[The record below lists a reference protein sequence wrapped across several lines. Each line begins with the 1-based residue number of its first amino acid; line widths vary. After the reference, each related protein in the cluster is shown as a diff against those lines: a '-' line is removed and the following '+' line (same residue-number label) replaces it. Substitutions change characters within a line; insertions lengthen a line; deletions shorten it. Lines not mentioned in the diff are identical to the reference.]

1 MAKSPANSPVDTLLD
16 LACREGVDVRPTLV
30 RVLTDLYV
38 QKPSHTVDEETQYVE
53 LALGLIQTVDA
64 ATRGAVAASLRGYA
78 AAPTAILATLALLD
92 TPVGDAPA
100 AEVPEVEVPEI
111 EAPPLAPA
119 AVEPALRHPQIDE
132 RIELF
137 FTATPE
143 ERRLILTNLD
153 VTGNAPRLPTPP
165 MSDIARLEKAA
176 LERNQHDF
184 SRAIERALGV
194 SRALADRITQD
205 ASGEPLVVVA
215 KALAMPAPVLQR
227 VLLFL
232 NPAIGQSV
240 QRVFE
245 LAQLFDELTSQ
256 AALQM
261 TAVWQTTATQR
272 RSVHETVYADNERRS
287 ARSAATPSQ
296 RRTPRTRDVLP
307 DRTKTGR

>member
-38 QKPSHTVDEETQYVE
+38 QKPSHTADEETQYVE

-64 ATRGAVAASLRGYA
+64 ATRAAVAASLRGYA
-78 AAPTAILATLALLD
+78 AAPAAILATLALLD
-92 TPVGDAPA
+92 TPVGDAPVA
-100 AEVPEVEVPEI
+100 DVPEI

-119 AVEPALRHPQIDE
+119 AAEPALRPPQVDE

-137 FTATPE
+137 FAATPE

-153 VTGNAPRLPTPP
+153 VTGDAPRLPTPP

-176 LERNQHDF
+176 LARNQHDF
-184 SRAIERALGV
+184 GRAIERALGV

-205 ASGEPLVVVA
+205 ASGEPLVVAA

-245 LAQLFDELTSQ
+245 LAQLFDELTPQ

-261 TAVWQTTATQR
+261 TAVWQTTGTQR
-272 RSVHETVYADNERRS
+272 RPVHEPVYTEDERRG
-287 ARSAATPSQ
+287 ARAMATPSQ
-296 RRTPRTRDVLP
+296 RRASRTRDDLP
-307 DRTKTGR
+307 IRTKTGR

>member
-1 MAKSPANSPVDTLLD
+1 MVKSPANSTVDALLD

-38 QKPSHTVDEETQYVE
+38 QKPSHTADEETQYVE

-64 ATRGAVAASLRGYA
+64 ATRAAVAASLRSYP
-78 AAPTAILATLALLD
+78 AAPAAILAKLAALD
-92 TPVGDAPA
+92 TPAPDIWPSNA
-100 AEVPEVEVPEI
+100 PEI

-119 AVEPALRHPQIDE
+119 AADLLLHVPPVDE

-137 FTATPE
+137 FAATPE
-143 ERRLILTNLD
+143 ERHLILTNLD
-153 VTGNAPRLPTPP
+153 VTRSAPRLPAPP
-165 MSDIARLEKAA
+165 MSDIARIEKAA
-176 LERNQHDF
+176 LERNQQDF

-205 ASGEPLVVVA
+205 PSGEPLVVVA
-215 KALAMPAPVLQR
+215 KALAMPSPVLQR

-245 LAQLFDELTSQ
+245 LAQLFDELTPE

-261 TAVWQTTATQR
+261 AAIWQTTRRQR
-272 RSVHETVYADNERRS
+272 RPVHEPVYTEDERRS
-287 ARSAATPSQ
+287 ARLTATPSQ
-296 RRTPRTRDVLP
+296 RRPSRMRDDLP
-307 DRTKTGR
+307 LRAKTGR

>member
-1 MAKSPANSPVDTLLD
+1 MAKSPANSTVDALLD

-38 QKPSHTVDEETQYVE
+38 QKPSHTADEETQYVE

-64 ATRGAVAASLRGYA
+64 GTRAAVAASLRGYA
-78 AAPTAILATLALLD
+78 AAPAAIMATLALLD
-92 TPVGDAPA
+92 MPA
-100 AEVPEVEVPEI
+100 AQVPKVELPEVAVPEI

-119 AVEPALRHPQIDE
+119 TMEAARAAPQIDE
-132 RIELF
+132 RIDLF
-137 FTATPE
+137 FAATSE
-143 ERRLILTNLD
+143 ERRLILINLD
-153 VTGNAPRLPTPP
+153 VTGHAPRLPASPA
-165 MSDIARLEKAA
+165 SDIAQIEKAA

-245 LAQLFDELTSQ
+245 LAQLFDELTPQ
-256 AALQM
+256 AALQL
-261 TAVWQTTATQR
+261 TAVWQTTGTQR
-272 RSVHETVYADNERRS
+272 RPAHEPVYADDELRS

-296 RRTPRTRDVLP
+296 RRASRTRDDLP
-307 DRTKTGR
+307 LRTKTGR

>member
-16 LACREGVDVRPTLV
+16 LACREGVDVRPTLL

-38 QKPSHTVDEETQYVE
+38 QKPSHTLDEETQYVE

-64 ATRGAVAASLRGYA
+64 ATRSAVAASLRGYA
-78 AAPTAILATLALLD
+78 GAPTAILATLALLD
-92 TPVGDAPA
+92 TPVFDAPP
-100 AEVPEVEVPEI
+100 AEAPEI

-119 AVEPALRHPQIDE
+119 AVEPALRPPQIDE

-137 FTATPE
+137 FAATPE

-153 VTGNAPRLPTPP
+153 VTGNAPRFPTPP

-205 ASGEPLVVVA
+205 ASGEPLVVAA
-215 KALAMPAPVLQR
+215 KALAMPAAALQR

-240 QRVFE
+240 QRVFD
-245 LAQLFDELTSQ
+245 LAQLFDELTPQ

-261 TAVWQTTATQR
+261 TAVWQTSGTHR
-272 RSVHETVYADNERRS
+272 RPVHEPVYADDERRS

-296 RRTPRTRDVLP
+296 RRAPRTRDDLP
-307 DRTKTGR
+307 IRTKTGGR

>member
-38 QKPSHTVDEETQYVE
+38 QKASHTADEETQYVE
-53 LALGLIQTVDA
+53 LALGLIQTVDT
-64 ATRGAVAASLRGYA
+64 ATRAAVAASLRGYA
-78 AAPTAILATLALLD
+78 GAPAAIMATLALLD
-92 TPVGDAPA
+92 MPA
-100 AEVPEVEVPEI
+100 AEVPEI

-119 AVEPALRHPQIDE
+119 AVEAALRAPQIDE
-132 RIELF
+132 RIDLF
-137 FTATPE
+137 FAATPE
-143 ERRLILTNLD
+143 ERRLILNNLD

-194 SRALADRITQD
+194 SRALADRITHD

-245 LAQLFDELTSQ
+245 LAQLFDELTPQ

-261 TAVWQTTATQR
+261 TAVWQTTGTHRQP
-272 RSVHETVYADNERRS
+272 VHEPVYADDERRS
-287 ARSAATPSQ
+287 AHSTATPPQ
-296 RRTPRTRDVLP
+296 RRAPRTRDDLSL
-307 DRTKTGR
+307 RSKTGR

>member
-38 QKPSHTVDEETQYVE
+38 QKPSHTADEETQYVE

-64 ATRGAVAASLRGYA
+64 ATRAAVAASLRGYR
-78 AAPTAILATLALLD
+78 AAPAAILATLALLD
-92 TPVGDAPA
+92 TPVGDPPA
-100 AEVPEVEVPEI
+100 TEVPEVEVPEI

-119 AVEPALRHPQIDE
+119 AVEPALRLPRIDE
-132 RIELF
+132 RIHLF

-153 VTGNAPRLPTPP
+153 VTGYAPPIPTPL
-165 MSDIARLEKAA
+165 MGDIVRLEKAA
-176 LERNQHDF
+176 LARDQHDF

-245 LAQLFDELTSQ
+245 LAQLFEELTPQ

-261 TAVWQTTATQR
+261 TAVWQTTGTHR
-272 RSVHETVYADNERRS
+272 RPVHEPVYADDDRRS
-287 ARSAATPSQ
+287 ARATATPLQ
-296 RRTPRTRDVLP
+296 RRALRTRDDLP
-307 DRTKTGR
+307 AHTKTGR

>member
-1 MAKSPANSPVDTLLD
+1 MAKSPANSPVDMLLD
-16 LACREGVDVRPTLV
+16 LACREGVDVRPTLL

-38 QKPSHTVDEETQYVE
+38 QKPSHTSDEETQYVE

-64 ATRGAVAASLRGYA
+64 TTRTAVAASLRGYA
-78 AAPTAILATLALLD
+78 GAPTAILATLALLD
-92 TPVGDAPA
+92 TPVFDAPA
-100 AEVPEVEVPEI
+100 AGVPEI

-119 AVEPALRHPQIDE
+119 AVEPALRPPVDE

-137 FTATPE
+137 FAATPE

-153 VTGNAPRLPTPP
+153 VTDDAPRLPTPP

-184 SRAIERALGV
+184 SRAIEHAIGV

-215 KALAMPAPVLQR
+215 KALAMPAAVLQR

-245 LAQLFDELTSQ
+245 LAQLFDELTPQ

-261 TAVWQTTATQR
+261 MAVWQTTGTQR
-272 RSVHETVYADNERRS
+272 RPVHEPVYVDDERRS
-287 ARSAATPSQ
+287 ARSAETPSQ
-296 RRTPRTRDVLP
+296 RRAPRTRDDLP
-307 DRTKTGR
+307 IRTKTGR